1 MENVQELT
9 LKNRVL
15 KKKKI
20 KDKIFGEPG
29 NGSVAS
35 LEHTLKNLK
44 EREKEREREN
54 RIICDLLHEINYR
67 TQIERDQ
74 N

>member
-44 EREKEREREN
+44 ERES